1 MQLISYIVSKAR
13 NYCILQCNM
22 LLNEK
27 RIFYILE
34 LITLLLLLETEPT
47 AGVFFLLIAYIDSYI
62 INSLL

>member
-1 MQLISYIVSKAR
+1 
-13 NYCILQCNM
+13 M